1 MATKDKTKGRRYTSS
16 ERARAMQIYREH
28 GPTEAARRLG
38 IPYETVRRWARDG
51 GEVKPS
57 MTPREQTARSHA
69 MAATRVATK
78 WAEVRVTEADKAGDA
93 AQLAR
98 ERILD
103 ILITDDH
110 QMLRAAVNAY
120 EILINKAEML
130 SGQASERI
138 AVWAETDL
146 DRELKDLVKTLED
159 AKRKELPATQKM
171 IQESQE
177 AYVEVVDARVTELV
191 IVDES

>member
-16 ERARAMQIYREH
+16 ERSRAMEIYREH
-28 GPTEAARRLG
+28 GPAQAARRLG
-38 IPYETVRRWARDG
+38 IPYETIRRWARDA

-57 MTPREQTARSHA
+57 QTPHEQTAQAHA
-69 MAATRVATK
+69 MATTRVAAK
-78 WAEVRVTEADKAGDA
+78 WADMRVEEADNAGDA
-93 AQLAR
+93 ARLAR

-103 ILITDDH
+103 VLVTDDH
-110 QMLRAAVNAY
+110 QMLRAVVNAY

-138 AVWAETDL
+138 AIWAESDL
-146 DRELKDLVKTLED
+146 DRELKGLVKTLED

-171 IQESQE
+171 IQESE
-177 AYVEVVDARVTELV
+177 KAYAEVIDVTELV
-191 IVDES
+191 VVDES